1 MEAKTGGFESARA
14 TQGYAVAKKKKK
26 FIFQKIHMLHDKTIF
41 AYY

>member
-26 FIFQKIHMLHDKTIF
+26 VYFPKNTH
-41 AYY
+41 AS